1 MDSELL
7 HHLIELIT
15 MSYSKQ
21 LKNKTSKMSLKLQI
35 IRTCFCR
42 LEISGPPGSCQI
54 LHLYKNTKI
63 ETNIK
68 GNKFAEIEKQKQS

>member
-1 MDSELL
+1 
-7 HHLIELIT
+7 
-15 MSYSKQ
+15 
-21 LKNKTSKMSLKLQI
+21 MSLKLQI

-42 LEISGPPGSCQI
+42 LEISGLPGSCQI

-68 GNKFAEIEKQKQS
+68 GNKFAEIDEQKQS